1 MKQTQEHLPQP
12 EGRLSAGTTEQTTAG
27 ERLLQDTGK
36 PAPPA
41 SQGCQFEKL
50 CSVRFADTDEMKIP
64 EANEPVLK
72 LYKSGDSFSQQGNS
86 QRLTFA
92 EGYSVEVGNKG
103 QFSVRYARGNRL
115 QADEL
120 MIKPGPDVT
129 EPQTHYT
136 FGDLMTAS
144 ISKDGQV
151 KIRTRDGAVL
161 ALDRRGMTTLSR
173 DNKQLF

>member
-12 EGRLSAGTTEQTTAG
+12 EGLLSAGATDQTRAD
-27 ERLLQDTGK
+27 ERLFQEVGK
-36 PAPPA
+36 LAQSA
-41 SQGCQFEKL
+41 NQSCQFDKL

-64 EANEPVLK
+64 EANDPVLK
-72 LYKSGDSFSQQGNS
+72 LYKSGDSFSQKGNS

-103 QFSVRYARGNRL
+103 QFSVRDARGNRL

-161 ALDRRGMTTLSR
+161 ALDRRGMTSLSR